1 MAVVICGLASTL
13 LFFLREHFWPLAWIA
28 PIPLLWLAYSRRPFW
43 AVFVA
48 TAIAVTLA
56 HSGVV
61 AQYIAAGGAQ
71 AVPPV
76 PILVLIIVSMLL
88 ANLACLQPCRFDC
101 ADPVRFALRSLG
113 RRIPAGIVR

>member
-61 AQYIAAGGAQ
+61 AQYIAAGDAQ

-88 ANLACLQPCRFDC
+88 ANLACLPTAKSIR
-101 ADPVRFALRSLG
+101 LR
-113 RRIPAGIVR
+113 